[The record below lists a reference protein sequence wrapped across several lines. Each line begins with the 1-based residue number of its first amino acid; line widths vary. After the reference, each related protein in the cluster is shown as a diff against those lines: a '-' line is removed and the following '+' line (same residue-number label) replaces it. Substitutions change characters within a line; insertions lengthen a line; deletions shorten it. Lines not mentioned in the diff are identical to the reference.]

1 MNSEGTA
8 FGTSGFEDQ
17 SVQAG
22 NTTRV
27 KLYGNWVCREWNC
40 QHKPQCRDKWACQRE
55 WEYRNKMQC
64 KHKPKCRNG
73 DKCRYNQ
80 CICPNSWW
88 RPRHAEYCQEAW
100 VTQNNWNCKHLKKCN
115 DRQNCQHETKS
126 KDDEW
131 VCQHEIK
138 KNSLSQ
144 YKCESEWVCRHKCQS
159 ERECQHEWQCQNGW
173 QSAQYTREELI
184 ECLKKTPEEQID
196 FFKQPC
202 KKCKNESS
210 ISSFLLYKHQPESL
224 NKKPDLEI
232 VCHLVWNNFYR
243 VFGDWKCN
251 NCKASWESAY
261 TWISLQKFIEKTR
274 GGDLI
279 KEDFYVVESC
289 KEKLCKRLESTSI
302 LKEFK
307 PLTQSKSKKLPH
319 RRDLCQKCLHYE
331 NCTQTGV
338 YFGYQNSQKK

>member
-1 MNSEGTA
+1 ITVALNHLIKN
-8 FGTSGFEDQ
+8 DKYK
-17 SVQAG
+17 V
-22 NTTRV
+22 
-27 KLYGNWVCREWNC
+27 YGNWVCREWNC

-131 VCQHEIK
+131 
-138 KNSLSQ
+138 
-144 YKCESEWVCRHKCQS
+144 
-159 ERECQHEWQCQNGW
+159 
-173 QSAQYTREELI
+173 
-184 ECLKKTPEEQID
+184 
-196 FFKQPC
+196 
-202 KKCKNESS
+202 
-210 ISSFLLYKHQPESL
+210 
-224 NKKPDLEI
+224 KKPDLEI